1 MFSLNKKAAAL
12 AVLLSAVL
20 LGNLALL
27 VAADQ
32 TPAPTVLR
40 LSTTTSVEQ
49 SGLLAELTKA
59 FTKKTNIEVH
69 VVAVGTGAALN
80 LARKGDADATFVHSP
95 DLEKQFMDEGFGS
108 SHVVVCFS
116 EFVIV
121 GPAEDPAGIKSA
133 KKPEEA
139 LTRIANKNAEFISRG
154 DNSGTHVFELGIWKK
169 AGITP
174 KGSWYVEAG
183 RGMSET
189 IIMATERSSYTITD
203 VPTWLAT
210 VKTSWYVEK
219 YAKQLGVLYKNAE
232 LMNNRYS
239 FIVVSKTKIPTV
251 NDKAAVL
258 FSDFLVSKEGQDI
271 IRNYKIN
278 GENCFLGK
286 DGK

>member
-1 MFSLNKKAAAL
+1 MFFLNKKAAAF
-12 AVLLSAVL
+12 AVLLAAVL
-20 LGNLALL
+20 IGNLALL

-32 TPAPTVLR
+32 TSAAAVLR

-59 FTKKTNIEVH
+59 FTKKTNSEVH

-95 DLEKQFMDEGFGS
+95 ELEQKFMDEGFGA

-121 GPAEDPAGIKSA
+121 GPAGDPAGIKTA
-133 KKPEEA
+133 KSPEEA
-139 LTRIANKNAEFISRG
+139 LTHIASKKAEFLSRG
-154 DNSGTHVFELGIWKK
+154 DNSGTYIFELGIWKK

-174 KGSWYVEAG
+174 QGSWYVEAG

-189 IIMATERSSYTITD
+189 IIMAAERSSYTITD
-203 VPTWLAT
+203 VPTWLST

-219 YAKQLGVLYKNAE
+219 YAKRLGVLYQNAAQ
-232 LMNNRYS
+232 MNNRYS
-239 FIVVSKTKIPTV
+239 FIVVSKTKIPTI
-251 NDKAAVL
+251 NDRAAVL

-278 GENCFLGK
+278 GERCFLGK